1 ARVIPQGNDKKLTI
15 ANKAFEAAV
24 DRVATVSAER
34 SRSVKL
40 SLDDDRL
47 TLAVNHAETGQGHE
61 ELEADYGSGPME
73 IGFNARYLL
82 EIAGQID
89 RENAVFLFANPSDP
103 TLVREGDDPSAVYVV
118 MPMRV

>member
-1 ARVIPQGNDKKLTI
+1 LPVDLTRDLEEI
-15 ANKAFEAAV
+15 AGIKADLHGLSVNAPDSGSAA
-24 DRVATVSAER
+24 
-34 SRSVKL
+34 
-40 SLDDDRL
+40 
-47 TLAVNHAETGQGHE
+47 E
-61 ELEADYGSGPME
+61 ELVVAYPDEAME